1 MHGLLLDLS
10 QTSSAVTAPASPAVP
25 VDSIKVEALIG
36 IVRRNSV
43 LLLKQLLLFR
53 PTIADL
59 QCC

>member
-1 MHGLLLDLS
+1 MHGLLLDLL
-10 QTSSAVTAPASPAVP
+10 QASSAVTASASPAVP
-25 VDSIKVEALIG
+25 VVSIEVEALIG